1 MKKIKYNVNEVLNNI
16 IKNIKTDFIVCGS
29 ISDYFHFIK
38 QDIDISVNIGDIDI
52 ITYDINFIY
61 ALEKIFNS
69 KVKLL
74 DLPCE
79 ELITITNKSNV
90 SHYFLSINKTHID
103 IFFTSKETYDLIQ
116 TVSEKYNG
124 QNITIVDDFDRYMQ
138 LNSTISFWYGN
149 APKTKRLLKY
159 LRKKMIYYKILNDGT

>member
-79 ELITITNKSNV
+79 ELITITNKSNI
-90 SHYFLSINKTHID
+90 SHYFLPINKTYID

-124 QNITIVDDFDRYMQ
+124 QNITIVDDLDRYMQ